1 MAAPERFAERQILLL
16 HRGRRPY
23 MAQSRHTETDRYLS
37 AFGGNV
43 LQNSI
48 ALGDRVRR

>member
-23 MAQSRHTETDRYLS
+23 KFAVMHNA
-37 AFGGNV
+37 AFPTGVG
-43 LQNSI
+43 
-48 ALGDRVRR
+48 A